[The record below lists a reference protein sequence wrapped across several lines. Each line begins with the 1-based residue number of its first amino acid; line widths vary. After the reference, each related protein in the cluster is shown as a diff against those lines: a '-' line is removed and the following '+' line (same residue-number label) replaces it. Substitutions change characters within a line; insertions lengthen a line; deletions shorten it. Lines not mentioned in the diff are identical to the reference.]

1 MPKPLRELNGR
12 PEIASPGQLKWQK
25 KEKLGIRLCLVNA
38 SRLVK
43 FHEWTPQR
51 NWRSQK
57 VKKVELGEEQ
67 QPHVKSHMK
76 SQCTEIEASSSWPV
90 KCVQNS
96 KIARSQP
103 RNRRKIAPRAAK
115 WRKLYPECV
124 LLPPAYIHLTCTRL
138 LLMNEKLFVLPLPLS
153 QSRVENGK
161 VGKLPPM
168 SL

>member
-90 KCVQNS
+90 KWVENR

-103 RNRRKIAPRAAK
+103 RNRQTLPRV
-115 WRKLYPECV
+115 RP
-124 LLPPAYIHLTCTRL
+124 
-138 LLMNEKLFVLPLPLS
+138 S
-153 QSRVENGK
+153 SSRVHPSHLHPITVDEWKAFCFAFAAISESRGK
-161 VGKLPPM
+161 WKSGKTPADVAVVVK
-168 SL
+168 